1 MMPRFIFTCLLL
13 FYFSNAFSQDIL
25 NAKFEKKIK
34 GLLDNSV
41 SLISC
46 ERLQEKY
53 HSKDLYILDA
63 RESSEFKVSHLKNAR
78 CVGYDNFS
86 LKSVSDIPKES
97 KVVVYCSIGYRSE
110 KVGEKL
116 LAAGFRRV
124 YNLYGGIFEWTNR
137 ELPLFDGQNTD
148 TKNIHPYSKEW
159 GKWLSKGDKKM
170 KAD

>member
-1 MMPRFIFTCLLL
+1 MYLRTVLVLLL
-13 FYFSNAFSQDIL
+13 LNTALPSFSQEII
-25 NAKFEKKIK
+25 NPKFEKKVNS
-34 GLLDNSV
+34 LLGNTV

-53 HSKDLYILDA
+53 STDLYILDA
-63 RESSEFKVSHLKNAR
+63 RERSEFKVSHLKNAR
-78 CVGYDNFS
+78 FVGYDNFS

-116 LAAGFRRV
+116 KAAGFRSV

-137 ELPLFDGQNTD
+137 EFPLYEDQNTA
-148 TKNIHPYSKEW
+148 TKNIHPYNKEW
-159 GKWLSKGDKKM
+159 GKWLSKGDKLL